1 MIYIWINNMPRFL
14 ATQAESIA
22 GAGPGRVPGT
32 HSQTYP
38 QFLGISH
45 FRVFLAVSQF
55 EIIRS

>member
-1 MIYIWINNMPRFL
+1 MPRFL
-14 ATQAESIA
+14 ATQAEAIA

-45 FRVFLAVSQF
+45 FRAFLVVSQF